1 MIRRVISRMLLAS
14 FSFLTGCYS
23 TGTITKAELKAR
35 VEHADIT
42 VYTKDSLEYKF
53 SKEHYWIQ
61 GDTLSGSGVEVRA
74 NTAEDDSVR
83 AAISFSDI
91 TSVEVEEFDV
101 TGTMIVYA
109 LSVGAFVA
117 LLAGGAAL
125 SGLSGSW

>member
-1 MIRRVISRMLLAS
+1 MKA
-14 FSFLTGCYS
+14 S
-23 TGTITKAELKAR
+23 TGILLSVSILFAGCFTQSSITNEELKAT

-42 VYTKDSLEYKF
+42 VFTKDSLEYKF
-53 SKEHYWIQ
+53 SKENYWIQ
-61 GDTLSGSGVEVRA
+61 GDTLSGSGVEVRV
-74 NTAEDDSVR
+74 NTAEGDSVR
-83 AAISFSDI
+83 VAISFSEI